1 MKNGKLRVAPL
12 RVIFGC
18 GQRPPFFINK
28 SKRADMMSAL
38 SGYQLFVMQVNAY
51 QRVLSAALVLIFA
64 VRGFLVV
71 FLRKIRATAL
81 ITMMVST
88 SQIQMFA
95 ALLI

>member
-1 MKNGKLRVAPL
+1 
-12 RVIFGC
+12 
-18 GQRPPFFINK
+18 
-28 SKRADMMSAL
+28 MMSAL